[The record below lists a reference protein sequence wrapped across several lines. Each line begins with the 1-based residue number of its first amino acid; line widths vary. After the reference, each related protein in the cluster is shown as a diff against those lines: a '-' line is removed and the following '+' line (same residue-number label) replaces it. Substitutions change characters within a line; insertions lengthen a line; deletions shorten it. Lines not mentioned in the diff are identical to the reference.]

1 MWWREVNYWD
11 AAVSRQAGWHGGG
24 DQEAEG
30 SGISTARLLSWQA
43 RCVLTLL
50 CRVRLLTTTVVLD
63 SALCLSSSP
72 VPFFCLSRFLLS
84 SSILIPSFSL
94 FPLCLCLPPPA
105 HPPPRST
112 RTSSTQSSP
121 TAPPPCCYRI
131 MALLTTQ
138 TLCGSGYGP
147 AKSSPDI
154 NHFTGSSLQFRD
166 GRGDRDEGD
175 AQLSV
180 D

>member
-1 MWWREVNYWD
+1 
-11 AAVSRQAGWHGGG
+11 
-24 DQEAEG
+24 
-30 SGISTARLLSWQA
+30 
-43 RCVLTLL
+43 
-50 CRVRLLTTTVVLD
+50 
-63 SALCLSSSP
+63 
-72 VPFFCLSRFLLS
+72 
-84 SSILIPSFSL
+84 
-94 FPLCLCLPPPA
+94 
-105 HPPPRST
+105 
-112 RTSSTQSSP
+112 
-121 TAPPPCCYRI
+121 

>member
-63 SALCLSSSP
+63 SAPCLSSSP
-72 VPFFCLSRFLLS
+72 VPFFVSVVS
-84 SSILIPSFSL
+84 SCPLPFSFPHSPSFLSASACPHQL
-94 FPLCLCLPPPA
+94 TPLLGPPA
-105 HPPPRST
+105 LPAHNPHPQPHHPV
-112 RTSSTQSSP
+112 
-121 TAPPPCCYRI
+121 AI
-131 MALLTTQ
+131 
-138 TLCGSGYGP
+138 G
-147 AKSSPDI
+147 
-154 NHFTGSSLQFRD
+154 
-166 GRGDRDEGD
+166 
-175 AQLSV
+175 
-180 D
+180 

>member
-1 MWWREVNYWD
+1 MASPLCAYF
-11 AAVSRQAGWHGGG
+11 AVQSPPARHNCVARQRSLSLFLPFPFLSQSFPLVTFH
-24 DQEAEG
+24 
-30 SGISTARLLSWQA
+30 SHSLILPLL
-43 RCVLTLL
+43 
-50 CRVRLLTTTVVLD
+50 
-63 SALCLSSSP
+63 
-72 VPFFCLSRFLLS
+72 
-84 SSILIPSFSL
+84 LISL

-105 HPPPRST
+105 HPPPQST
-112 RTSSTQSSP
+112 RTSSAQSSP

-138 TLCGSGYGP
+138 TPRGSGYGP